1 MYLQLSEK
9 LAILAQEAGLITY
22 LVEDAG
28 TFIYMLFLIISIYVY
43 KNMHIHM
50 IYVYV
55 YEYVCFSTRGWT
67 YYISGGG
74 CR

>member
-1 MYLQLSEK
+1 
-9 LAILAQEAGLITY
+9 
-22 LVEDAG
+22 
-28 TFIYMLFLIISIYVY
+28 
-43 KNMHIHM
+43 M

-74 CR
+74 CRWIHIHMYLKSHVMYLYICVYIYVIRIYTLSILI